1 MSNLLRTFANAAKA
15 ASTAGLSTYEDAA
28 KKGKQE
34 YNREQSRRSAGR
46 YHKKETPED
55 YNKRKAREMLGMGP
69 EHPMDR
75 FSRGPS
81 GAT

>member
-1 MSNLLRTFANAAKA
+1 MSNLIRDLAGAAKA
-15 ASTAGLSTYEDAA
+15 AYAAYEDAA

-46 YHKKETPED
+46 YKKKETPEE
-55 YNKRKAREMLGMGP
+55 YNKRKARELRGMKP

-75 FSRGPS
+75 FASS
-81 GAT
+81 